1 MGFFEKLFSERIG
14 NENRTKPFYQNK
26 DDAERLDWFRRTRPW
41 HKVDE
46 KIIGA
51 IIKKFNG
58 DPLLELFVLFSK
70 ENDLIKK
77 YITLNNSDFSDDLI
91 CLQIAAMLYFIG
103 SSSLK
108 EFVELMD
115 NLENNQKKCEVHYKR
130 IMDSLELA
138 VILDKNQV
146 GAYMNL
152 AIVKGMLGKYEDGL
166 SYAKQGLAIVSKI
179 LDDDVPFHLSDIK
192 EIKTGK
198 KDLEQIKEK
207 LSSLIREYEMKIGQ
221 RS

>member
-1 MGFFEKLFSERIG
+1 MGFFEKLFSEKIE

-26 DDAERLDWFRRTRPW
+26 DDAERLDWFKRTRSW

-46 KIIGA
+46 KVIEA
-51 IIKKFNG
+51 VIKKFNG
-58 DPLLELFVLFSK
+58 NPLLELFVLFSG

-77 YITLNNSDFSDDLI
+77 YIKLNNSDFSDDLI
-91 CLQIAAMLYFIG
+91 CSRIAVILYYIG

-108 EFVELMD
+108 EFIGLMG
-115 NLENNQKKCEVHYKR
+115 NLENNQKKCETHYKR

-138 VILDKNQV
+138 IILDKNQV

-166 SYAKQGLAIVSKI
+166 SYAKQGLAIVSQI
-179 LDDDVPFHLSDIK
+179 LDDDVPFYLSDIR

-198 KDLEQIKEK
+198 KDLEQIKER
-207 LSSLIREYEMKIGQ
+207 LSSLIGEYEMKID
-221 RS
+221 

>member
-1 MGFFEKLFSERIG
+1 
-14 NENRTKPFYQNK
+14 QNK
-26 DDAERLDWFRRTRPW
+26 DDAERLDWFKRTRSW

-46 KIIGA
+46 KVIEA
-51 IIKKFNG
+51 VIKKFNG
-58 DPLLELFVLFSK
+58 NPLLELFVLFSG

-77 YITLNNSDFSDDLI
+77 YIKLNNSDFSDDLI
-91 CLQIAAMLYFIG
+91 CSRIAVILYYIG

-108 EFVELMD
+108 EFIGLMG
-115 NLENNQKKCEVHYKR
+115 NLENNQKKCETHYKR

-138 VILDKNQV
+138 IILDKNQV

-166 SYAKQGLAIVSKI
+166 SYAKQGLAIVSQI
-179 LDDDVPFHLSDIK
+179 LDDDVPFYLSDIR

-198 KDLEQIKEK
+198 KDLEQIKER
-207 LSSLIREYEMKIGQ
+207 LSSLIGEYEMKID
-221 RS
+221 